1 MNQQTILLSE
11 SKRLVELEGI
21 IKDGHNAFIKVG
33 EALTEIRDKKLYRL
47 DYPNFETYCEK
58 KWGWSRNHSYRMI
71 AAAPVANYVNKGN
84 LSHSGITSVNL
95 TTAAALSKVP
105 PPRRAGIVQKIIAAG
120 QKVTAAAVSKLAPK
134 RATASTTGFL
144 DATGLE
150 VPPECLPLWQ
160 RLPEAQAM
168 LSNIST
174 LRGSLRTA
182 QTESDP
188 LFVEV
193 DFTDCL
199 AKLNQVYVDLQRAK
213 PYAVCPTCAGL
224 ESKGCLTCKG
234 RGFVSEFYWRNCVPQ
249 ETKELTGRK

>member
-1 MNQQTILLSE
+1 MKQQTILLSE

-21 IKDGHNAFIKVG
+21 IKTGHQAFIEVG

-47 DYPNFETYCEK
+47 DYGTFEEYCQK
-58 KWGWSRNHSYRMI
+58 KWGWTRQHCYRLI
-71 AAAPVANYVNKGN
+71 QAAPVLKCNPGVTN
-84 LSHSGITSVNL
+84 LK
-95 TTAAALSKVP
+95 TAVALSSVP
-105 PPRRAGIVQKIIAAG
+105 PPRRAGIVQKIVAAG
-120 QKVTAAAVSKLAPK
+120 QKVTAAAVAKLAPK

-160 RLPEAQAM
+160 RIPEAQAM

-193 DFTDCL
+193 DFTGCL
-199 AKLNQVYVDLQRAK
+199 ANLNQVYVDLQRAK

-234 RGFVSEFYWRNCVPQ
+234 RGFVSEFYWRNCVPE
-249 ETKELTGRK
+249 ETKQLTGRK